1 MLSRSSVSL
10 TSRLMVRPDIHKT
23 SAARLALLSFQFNSI
38 PPSQSYTQTAKMSTQ
53 TYHKLNTGAKIPALG
68 FGTWQDVGA
77 QEEAVL
83 EALKAGVSF
92 PALS

>member
-10 TSRLMVRPDIHKT
+10 TSRLMARPDVHKT
-23 SAARLALLSFQFNSI
+23 SAARLALLSSQFNTITPSI
-38 PPSQSYTQTAKMSTQ
+38 SYTKTAKMSTQ
-53 TYHKLNTGAKIPALG
+53 TYQKLNTGAKIPALG

-83 EALKAGVSF
+83 EALKAGVSYL
-92 PALS
+92 ASS